1 MLTFKHFFLLLY
13 CITESI
19 VQCLSAEEEERNSN
33 SGWNYLKLLMLR
45 CLTAEERMIF
55 RFRLLRNSNSDW
67 NHLKLLMLRCLTAEE
82 WRMKF
87 RFLTENY
94 YEIQIL
100 TENSLKLLMLQCLS
114 AEKDLGSVK
123 RGEENMVWS
132 KIEDSAKYFIIVF
145 IWVSILL
152 LDSFLFRSLI
162 GNKCFKTY
170 FVSLS
175 SRLKLYYL
183 WKYIQVRQKDF
194 V

>member
-1 MLTFKHFFLLLY
+1 MLTFKHFFFFL
-13 CITESI
+13 IFIAESI

-45 CLTAEERMIF
+45 CLTAEERM
-55 RFRLLRNSNSDW
+55 
-67 NHLKLLMLRCLTAEE
+67 
-82 WRMKF
+82 KF

-94 YEIQIL
+94 KEIQIM

-162 GNKCFKTY
+162 GNQCFKTY

-183 WKYIQVRQKDF
+183 WKYMQVRQKDF